1 MSCRPASKRRRG
13 DDIKEQIYLQLRQVQ
28 RITGCSS
35 KTLDV
40 VLERLQ
46 PFLKGCED
54 ATSLKMPRVRAR
66 KKSDIKKLLHGCVGC
81 DGYVFGPDNDE
92 TVCPKCGDNRYTVDG
107 KPREVRLSAY
117 KLFFFDLLICVIMQ
131 ACWYFLSTYELF
143 FVYFTYPFAYS
154 CRRAGTSSLSINLFF
169 CFFLVLLTYLRI
181 YAGVLVLPPASS
193 TTTTA
198 SNR

>member
-1 MSCRPASKRRRG
+1 M
-13 DDIKEQIYLQLRQVQ
+13 QLRQVQ

-54 ATSLKMPRVRAR
+54 ATSLKMARVRAR

-143 FVYFTYPFAYS
+143 FCLLYLPICVFMQTCWYFLSVYQPFFLFFFGFTYLFTYL
-154 CRRAGTSSLSINLFF
+154 CRRAGTSPCVINYDN
-169 CFFLVLLTYLRI
+169 CFKSVVIATC
-181 YAGVLVLPPASS
+181 
-193 TTTTA
+193 
-198 SNR
+198 

>member
-143 FVYFTYPFAYS
+143 FCLLYLPICVFMQTCWYFLSVYQPFF
-154 CRRAGTSSLSINLFF
+154 LFF
-169 CFFLVLLTYLRI
+169 LILLTYLRI
-181 YAGVLVLPPASS
+181 CAGVLVLPPASS